1 LSPHL
6 AGTQRVCAMRGVAH
20 CCARGLKARF
30 ARHCLHALAL
40 GAGIEAFGL
49 CQLATSGY
57 RVPSVVTIV
66 APPGVSALA
75 IRKQLLEELNLEIS
89 TGLGERADSMWRVG
103 IMGHS
108 AQRANVMLLLDG
120 LEHALRRHGF
130 TPAGSGT

>member
-1 LSPHL
+1 
-6 AGTQRVCAMRGVAH
+6 MRGVAH

-108 AQRANVMLLLDG
+108 AQRANVMLLLAS
-120 LEHALRRHGF
+120 LEHSLRPHGF
-130 TPAGSGT
+130 TPAGSGTGAADRVYTAAA